1 MCISGLLHSSLIRFV
16 EEWIGSHLAW
26 LLPSKLVLP
35 FGWSVNYIHG
45 SCCLICESYY
55 SLRLATWTHFVIN
68 FGGLVDHPSAGHFVI
83 NHYGAPTSFGWP
95 VLVEGEKVT
104 ACRCG
109 VHLIASYKNAF
120 VNDAKTFFFTCAGQ
134 VDVVLLLGDVALWCP
149 GFQLLLLIYG
159 MQLGV
164 VCCE

>member
-1 MCISGLLHSSLIRFV
+1 M
-16 EEWIGSHLAW
+16 
-26 LLPSKLVLP
+26 
-35 FGWSVNYIHG
+35 
-45 SCCLICESYY
+45 
-55 SLRLATWTHFVIN
+55 IN

-120 VNDAKTFFFTCAGQ
+120 VNDAKTYFLHVQ
-134 VDVVLLLGDVALWCP
+134 VKWMRCYYWVLLLCDAL
-149 GFQLLLLIYG
+149 GSS
-159 MQLGV
+159 
-164 VCCE
+164 CCC